1 MESDINS
8 FKVFVMQPEPMRSP
22 ANEEGDSDSL
32 LTPAQ
37 EAAMLATYGASV
49 DDSKFNLEDTDSE
62 NQNSKD
68 SGKFEQKPPQKSHQS
83 FDKNL
88 PINEFHSHYIGY
100 MDLFADQQTVM
111 KYLDAH
117 QGWFKRCAHPF
128 KADPI
133 GETGY
138 AMGVGQVGAMGFN
151 VDPRVGLNL
160 LPPDENAVYR
170 ITTISIPDQLPQ
182 GYEVDFYAEMR
193 LEEKILDSKSDLKAD
208 ENLNRNLNKNPDK
221 NSIMTCIEWDLKLT
235 VTLQFPAFIQRLS
248 QDMLQKTGDGVLGF
262 VVQRVSKSLTPKVQ
276 ADFHKTHDI
285 KVPKHIKLRK

>member
-1 MESDINS
+1 
-8 FKVFVMQPEPMRSP
+8 MQPEPMRSP
-22 ANEEGDSDSL
+22 ANEEGDSDFL

-62 NQNSKD
+62 NKNSKD
-68 SGKFEQKPPQKSHQS
+68 QNSHQN
-83 FDKNL
+83 FDANL
-88 PINEFHSHYIGY
+88 PINEFYSHYIGY

-160 LPPDENAVYR
+160 MPPDANAVYR
-170 ITTISIPDQLPQ
+170 ITTIPIPDQLPQ
-182 GYEVDFYAEMR
+182 GYEVGFYAEMR
-193 LEEKILDSKSDLKAD
+193 LEEKILDSKSDLKAG
-208 ENLNRNLNKNPDK
+208 ENLDK

-248 QDMLQKTGDGVLGF
+248 KDMLQKTGDGVLGF